1 VNWTGTGVGVAV
13 VDTGLDFNHQDLNLA
28 PEVQGVNAFNAY
40 GGSCQDFHGHGT
52 HVAGIIG
59 ARDNLI
65 DVVGVAPNAT
75 IYCVSV
81 FEFDEVQGAVGTDE
95 SMIAGLDW
103 IATHANLLTPRIR
116 VINMSFGREKTPEDD
131 NPNHPVHLAVKALYD
146 MGISLVAAAG
156 NDALFEVSQTV
167 PAGYPEVMAVASTTA
182 QNGVNGY
189 DECFPACVG
198 ETNIKKD
205 TASYFTTD
213 GRFTGGIGV
222 TVSAPGEQ
230 QADLFSFSGSCFVE
244 SIGILSTALDGG
256 TIGLFGTS
264 MSSPHVAG
272 VVALMWQKEL
282 SAGRILTPEFARTQI
297 RNSVDRFGTAPLDS
311 PTAEYTFDGERE
323 GVIWAPAAVGAEPPP
338 VQNLPPVISIQSPAS
353 GSSYTAGANI
363 TFQATAIDPE
373 DGNIAGSLIWVSD
386 RDGQIG
392 TGTGFTRT
400 LTNGIHVITASLTDS
415 GENSASATT
424 SITVGASSNPTQVLV
439 NSVTYVMQGTTLVY
453 TVKLVNEFGGPVAG
467 AAVEVD
473 LYEYIFTG
481 DLWISNG
488 TSNSQ
493 GNAQFQ
499 LPNADFGCYVTS
511 VRTVVASGLTWVPGT
526 PSNNFCLF

>member
-1 VNWTGTGVGVAV
+1 
-13 VDTGLDFNHQDLNLA
+13 
-28 PEVQGVNAFNAY
+28 
-40 GGSCQDFHGHGT
+40 
-52 HVAGIIG
+52 
-59 ARDNLI
+59 
-65 DVVGVAPNAT
+65 
-75 IYCVSV
+75 
-81 FEFDEVQGAVGTDE
+81 
-95 SMIAGLDW
+95 
-103 IATHANLLTPRIR
+103 
-116 VINMSFGREKTPEDD
+116 
-131 NPNHPVHLAVKALYD
+131 
-146 MGISLVAAAG
+146 
-156 NDALFEVSQTV
+156 V
-167 PAGYPEVMAVASTTA
+167 PAGYSEVIAVASTTA

-189 DECFPACVG
+189 DEFFPACVG
-198 ETNIKKD
+198 ETSIKKD
-205 TASYFTTD
+205 TASYFSTD

-222 TVSAPGEQ
+222 TVSAPGEEQ
-230 QADLFSFSGSCFVE
+230 EDIFSFSGACFVE
-244 SIGILSTALDGG
+244 SIGILSTLLDGG

-272 VVALMWQKEL
+272 VVALMWQKEM

-297 RNSVDRFGTAPLDS
+297 RNSVDRIGTAPLDS
-311 PTAEYTFDGERE
+311 PTEEYTFDGERE
-323 GVIWAPAAVGAEPPP
+323 GVIWAPAAVGDEPPP
-338 VQNLPPVISIQSPAS
+338 VQDLPPVVSIQSPAS
-353 GSSYTAGANI
+353 GSSYSAGANI

-373 DGNIAGSLIWVSD
+373 DGNIAGSLIWMSD
-386 RDGQIG
+386 KDGQIG

-400 LTNGIHVITASLTDS
+400 LTSGIHVITASLTDS
-415 GENSASATT
+415 GGNSASATT
-424 SITVGASSNPTQVLV
+424 SITVGASSNPTQVRV
-439 NSVTYVMQGTTLVY
+439 SSVTYVMQGTTLVY

-481 DLWISNG
+481 ALWISNG